1 MLERFLLILENCITI
16 IDFWI
21 IKILCVKARFT
32 ISWGHAFKVRPSHSP
47 MSLQE
52 RTHRVFRPLQVLRQ
66 RFKLRDYDEEEPGH
80 SDETQSSPWGRHT
93 KQKSLS
99 LFFHNTR
106 RTVCSYPPIS
116 AVREVFLSAQISR
129 GGEGWG
135 GVVPVWRPV
144 VEQLLPGV
152 TETQPPR
159 VEHPISS
166 QPATSPSME
175 RLNEWRK
182 QTKLNCHI
190 QHRWCGRTWRA
201 WGLFS
206 EMLYLI
212 KVVFKLSTI
221 WCIWRVLSPLV
232 RKNTC
237 NGGRKAPKSVVL
249 VKAENPGR
257 FCRFIPKTHVV
268 NCEKHQ
274 HGSIC
279 WRIMETT
286 VFCSF

>member
-21 IKILCVKARFT
+21 IKNLCVKARFT

-129 GGEGWG
+129 GAEGG
-135 GVVPVWRPV
+135 GGRACL
-144 VEQLLPGV
+144 EASCGAAV
-152 TETQPPR
+152 TRGYRNTASQSRASCFLTASHLSLYREAERVKKTNEIKLSHPTQVMWAHMTCMR
-159 VEHPISS
+159 
-166 QPATSPSME
+166 
-175 RLNEWRK
+175 
-182 QTKLNCHI
+182 
-190 QHRWCGRTWRA
+190 
-201 WGLFS
+201 
-206 EMLYLI
+206 
-212 KVVFKLSTI
+212 VVFWNVI
-221 WCIWRVLSPLV
+221 F
-232 RKNTC
+232 N
-237 NGGRKAPKSVVL
+237 
-249 VKAENPGR
+249 
-257 FCRFIPKTHVV
+257 
-268 NCEKHQ
+268 
-274 HGSIC
+274 
-279 WRIMETT
+279 
-286 VFCSF
+286 